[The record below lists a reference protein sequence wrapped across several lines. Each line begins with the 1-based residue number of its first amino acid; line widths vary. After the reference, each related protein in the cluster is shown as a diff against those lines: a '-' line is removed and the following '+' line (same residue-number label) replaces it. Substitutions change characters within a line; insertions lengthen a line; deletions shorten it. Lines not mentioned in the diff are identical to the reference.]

1 MSSLAKA
8 RTRAITT
15 DPVGKV
21 MFRLTMPM
29 VYSIISLMAVGVVD
43 AWFIGRLGIM
53 ELAALGFA
61 LPVIAAVSSVA
72 LGLGMGISTLVSRA
86 LGESDFARAT
96 ALITDS
102 RMLVLVV
109 GVFLGWGLWLFQD
122 LLFTALGATSR
133 ELSVIHEFMDVWI
146 LSVPIGL
153 LYIVSGSALRGAG
166 NQVYSAYLN
175 VVLAA
180 VNIVLDPLLIF
191 GFGDFQGMGMAGAA
205 YATVL
210 AFFIS
215 YLLGFY
221 FLAHKERLLVFSF
234 GGWSRL
240 RETCREVATIG
251 VPAVFAN
258 LMTPVGAAL
267 MTALVAGFRATAVA
281 GYGVA
286 SRIESISLVLIF
298 ALSGTL
304 PMFIGQNIGAGKPER
319 AWAALRGSLIF
330 GLVLQ
335 AFVYVVLALGAAVIA
350 GSFSDNTEVR
360 GVLKYFLWIVPLTYG
375 FHGVVILVMVSLNVI
390 KRPKTALVITFIRL
404 ICLNVPLAWLGGQI
418 FDLAGLFAGFAMGN
432 IFSAVAAWVLIRR
445 AWVAEVEQTAP

>member
-1 MSSLAKA
+1 ML
-8 RTRAITT
+8 
-15 DPVGKV
+15 
-21 MFRLTMPM
+21 RLTLPM
-29 VYSIISLMAVGVVD
+29 VFSIISLMAVGVVD
-43 AWFIGRLGIM
+43 AWFIGRIGIL

-72 LGLGMGISTLVSRA
+72 LGIGMGISTLVSRA
-86 LGESDFARAT
+86 LGENDFDRAS
-96 ALITDS
+96 ALVSDS
-102 RMLVLVV
+102 RMLVLTV
-109 GVFLGWGLWLFQD
+109 GVLLALGLWLFQD
-122 LLFTALGATSR
+122 FLFSALGASSR
-133 ELSVIHEFMDVWI
+133 ELSVIHEFMDIWI
-146 LSVPIGL
+146 ISVPITL

-166 NQVYSAYLN
+166 NQIYSAYLN
-175 VVLAA
+175 VVLGV

-210 AFFIS
+210 AFVVS
-215 YLLGFY
+215 YVLGFY
-221 FLAHKERLLVFSF
+221 FLARKEHLLVFSF

-240 RETCREVATIG
+240 KESCREVASIG

-267 MTALVAGFRATAVA
+267 MTALVAGFGATAVA
-281 GYGVA
+281 GFGVA
-286 SRIESISLVLIF
+286 SRIEAISLVIVF

-335 AFVYVVLALGAAVIA
+335 GVVYLVLAFGAAIIA
-350 GSFSDNTEVR
+350 GSFSDNAEVR
-360 GVLKYFLWIVPLTYG
+360 GVLQTFLWIVPLTYG
-375 FHGVVILVMVSLNVI
+375 FHGVVILAMVSLNVI

-404 ICLNVPLAWLGGQI
+404 ICLNVPLAWLGGHL
-418 FDLAGLFAGFAMGN
+418 FGLAGLFIGFAVGSVL
-432 IFSAVAAWVLIRR
+432 SAVTAWILIRR
-445 AWVAEVEQTAP
+445 AWIAEVVPAPA